1 MKRSESFEHTSRSSE
16 VDLEIDM
23 IIITRVALLKVLT
36 MIDIKMMIAWSIV
49 TIFLVYIVRLIFL
62 SCLRIFFAEVF
73 VFFDVLI
80 PGSTEPI

>member
-36 MIDIKMMIAWSIV
+36 MIDIKMIAWSIV

>member
-36 MIDIKMMIAWSIV
+36 MIDIKMIAWSIV
-49 TIFLVYIVRLIFL
+49 TIFLVYIVRLIFFIMFKN
-62 SCLRIFFAEVF
+62 IF
-73 VFFDVLI
+73 
-80 PGSTEPI
+80 S